1 MKKVFS
7 LCIVITIVFLLTAC
21 SSAVKIKEDSVGIA
35 KFKYEDVNI
44 ETELSSEHL
53 KELTNMFNNKELYF
67 DSPSCGFSENV
78 SVKIDNQT
86 FCIAND
92 MCDIIYIRESNK
104 IFYIGDTDNERL
116 RDILEQYGFSFPC
129 V

>member
-1 MKKVFS
+1 MKKVF
-7 LCIVITIVFLLTAC
+7 LLLIGIILIILLTSC
-21 SSAVKIKEDSVGIA
+21 SSTVQIQNGTKGIA

-53 KELTNMFNNKELYF
+53 KEITNMFNNKELYF

-92 MCDIIYIRESNK
+92 MCDIIYIKESNK

>member
-53 KELTNMFNNKELYF
+53 KEITNMFNNKELYF

-92 MCDIIYIRESNK
+92 MCGMIYLREANK
-104 IFYIGDTDNERL
+104 YFAVSKSDSILL

>member
-1 MKKVFS
+1 MKKVF
-7 LCIVITIVFLLTAC
+7 LLLIGIILIILLTSC
-21 SSAVKIKEDSVGIA
+21 SSTVQIQNGTKGIA

-53 KELTNMFNNKELYF
+53 KEITNMFNNKELYF

-92 MCDIIYIRESNK
+92 MCGMIYLREANK
-104 IFYIGDTDNERL
+104 YFAVSKSDSILL